1 MSKQESKAKNVE
13 ANGVPARPAGPSASP
28 QLRRSPHSG
37 IPLSF
42 PAAGPARCFGVLLWE
57 APSAEFAFAFSAFF
71 DSAGAAFRFG
81 AAISNRHATVTSRQG
96 KSEAALL
103 PLFYTK
109 EANN

>member
-1 MSKQESKAKNVE
+1 MVYL
-13 ANGVPARPAGPSASP
+13 PD
-28 QLRRSPHSG
+28 QLDLLHRLSSDDLLTVAFLW
-37 IPLSF
+37 LSF
-42 PAAGPARCFGVLLWE
+42 PAAGSARCFGVLLWE
-57 APSAEFAFAFSAFF
+57 APSAEFAFAFSVFF
-71 DSAGAAFRFG
+71 DAAGAAFRFG

>member
-42 PAAGPARCFGVLLWE
+42 PAAGSARCFGVLIVFV
-57 APSAEFAFAFSAFF
+57 PSAFAFAFPAFF
-71 DSAGAAFRFG
+71 EATGAAFRFG